1 MRYRKLDANG
11 DYTFGNSAAD
21 MLINTP
27 ETVGQAIDTR
37 LGLFVGEWFADTADG
52 TDWFGKILGHGA
64 TELYALELRQRV
76 LETPGVTRI
85 ISFTPTFDPNKRQ
98 LDVEMFVDTQYGQTS
113 LTGSYAR

>member
-1 MRYRKLDANG
+1 MRYRRLDEDG
-11 DYTFGNSAAD
+11 DYSFGQSASN

-37 LGLFVGEWFADTADG
+37 LGLFVGEWFADTTDG
-52 TDWFGKILGHGA
+52 TDWFGKLLGHGA

-98 LDVEMFVDTQYGQTS
+98 LEVEMLVDTLFGQTS